1 MKYFYKKSVD
11 KGIKSIYNNYH
22 ANEWRNLKEENC

>member
-11 KGIKSIYNNYH
+11 KDIKSIYNNYH
-22 ANEWRNLKEENC
+22 ANEWRNSKEENC